1 MSQVGKH
8 KAISHGDIGLL
19 QRYEKRIYDAPV
31 ALRMDKEGRD
41 RMNDKTKDKLG
52 PA

>member
-31 ALRMDKEGRD
+31 AFKMDKEGQD
-41 RMNDKTKDKLG
+41 RINDKTKDKVDH
-52 PA
+52 A